1 VIVEPERRA
10 LDADAIPGAA
20 LTALADASV
29 NLGDAATAAEAL
41 ETIAY
46 GLAAATQ
53 ADVAIARAVDPADG
67 CLVAVAVAAGSAA
80 LRAELSG
87 SRYELDELPSVETME
102 PDALPEAVRRTAQRA
117 HAEHVLL
124 VPAGGLGA
132 LELMR
137 SRGPFTAGERALARL
152 AATQVELSLR
162 VFGVHGIAVGA
173 ASDDTLSLA
182 GDALAAGADV
192 GRATDQVAR
201 LAAEAT
207 GASGSALWLADE
219 GQEPALVGAFGV
231 AAPEELR
238 AAAEAAR
245 GETQPVA
252 VTETAAAVVA
262 SLPLGQPP
270 IGVLQLVFDPG
281 QVTDEELLG
290 RLATFGVRAAHA
302 LRAGARS
309 ETIAQELERTRALL
323 AVVGQAIA
331 QLSLVHTLET
341 AVDRVAELLGTEAV
355 AVYLREDGR
364 LTAAA
369 GRGVAGPHVRVAE
382 RLLDLALGPFRGR
395 GMLYLEGARTD
406 PALAGLEDA
415 AAEAGIEDAFAVP
428 LLVHDEAIGL
438 LAVYPQQGRALT
450 GNESALLLS
459 LASQL
464 AVAVQN
470 AQLHERAK
478 QLGAELEG
486 ALSAE
491 RKTARQL
498 RALYEISRTFAQ
510 SLSLERTLET
520 LAETAVELL
529 EVDAAVIRMPDGRGE
544 WLVPRAL
551 HVGDPRLAEAVAVI
565 LERPVP
571 VLAPG
576 AKRLYRLAEPLVV
589 DAQTARELGPPHSLL
604 VPFLEKGSTAAMLPI
619 ATPAEVLASL
629 TIVSLHPGRPISDEK
644 IGLALTIAGQ
654 AALALDNARLYQ
666 QQKEF
671 ADTMQRSLLPRTQ
684 PELEGLELGAVY
696 ESSAR
701 VDVGGD
707 VYDFMELDNGRLAV
721 VLGDVTGHGI
731 DATADMAMA
740 KFVFRS
746 LAREHSAPADFLA
759 SANEVVVGEIAPGK
773 FITMAYVT
781 LDPATGR
788 VACACAGHP
797 PPRLVQPDGAVG
809 GIDARGLALGV
820 EGDQTYDEVE
830 EALPHG
836 STVVLY
842 TDGVVEARR
851 EGELYGLERLD
862 VLLAERHDLA
872 PEALARAVVE
882 DCRAFAGGE
891 LPDDCA
897 VVAIK
902 RV

>member
-10 LDADAIPGAA
+10 QEADAIPEAA
-20 LTALADASV
+20 LTALADASG
-29 NLGDAATAAEAL
+29 NIGDAATSAEAL

-46 GLAAATQ
+46 GLAAATN
-53 ADVAIARAVDPADG
+53 ADVAIARAVDAADG
-67 CLVAVAVAAGSAA
+67 CLVAVAVAARSAA
-80 LRAELSG
+80 LRAELAG
-87 SRYELDELPSVETME
+87 SRYELDELPSVETVE
-102 PDALPEAVRRTAQRA
+102 PEALPEAVRRAALRA

-124 VPAGGLGA
+124 VPAGRLGA

-137 SRGPFTAGERALARL
+137 SRSPFTAGERALARL
-152 AATQVELSLR
+152 AATQLTLALR
-162 VFGVHGIAVGA
+162 AFGLDAIPAHSA
-173 ASDDTLSLA
+173 ADDALSLA

-219 GQEPALVGAFGV
+219 GEDAELVGAFGV
-231 AAPEELR
+231 AAPVELR
-238 AAAEAAR
+238 AAAEEAR
-245 GETQPVA
+245 NDTQPVA
-252 VTETAAAVVA
+252 VSESAASVVA

-281 QVTDEELLG
+281 QLPDEELLG

-309 ETIAQELERTRALL
+309 ETIAEELERTRALL
-323 AVVGQAIA
+323 AVIGQAIA

-341 AVDRVAELLGTEAV
+341 AVERVAELLDTEAV

-369 GRGVAGPHVRVAE
+369 GRGLAGPHVRVAE
-382 RLLDLALGPFRGR
+382 RLIDLALGPFRGR

-415 AAEAGIEDAFAVP
+415 AAEAGIENAFAVP

-478 QLGAELEG
+478 QLGEELKG
-486 ALSAE
+486 ALAAE
-491 RKTARQL
+491 QQTARQL
-498 RALYEISRTFAQ
+498 RALYEISRSFAQ

-551 HVGDPRLAEAVAVI
+551 HVGDSRLAGPVAAI

-571 VLAPG
+571 VLAAG
-576 AKRLYRLAEPLVV
+576 AKRLSRLAEPLVV
-589 DAQTARELGPPHSLL
+589 DAETARDLGPPHSLL

-629 TIVSLHPGRPISDEK
+629 TIVSLRPGRPISKETID
-644 IGLALTIAGQ
+644 LALTIAGQ

-671 ADTMQRSLLPRTQ
+671 ADTMQRSLLPRTH

-707 VYDFMELDNGRLAV
+707 VYDFMELESGRLAV

-759 SANEVVVGEIAPGK
+759 SANEVVGGEIAPGK
-773 FITMAYVT
+773 FITMTYVT
-781 LDPATGR
+781 LDPAEGR

-797 PPRLVQPDGAVG
+797 PPRLVQPGGAVS

-820 EGDQTYDEVE
+820 EGGQTYDEVE

-851 EGELYGLERLD
+851 EGELYGVERLD
-862 VLLAERHDLA
+862 ALLAERHEL
-872 PEALARAVVE
+872 PPGELARAVVE